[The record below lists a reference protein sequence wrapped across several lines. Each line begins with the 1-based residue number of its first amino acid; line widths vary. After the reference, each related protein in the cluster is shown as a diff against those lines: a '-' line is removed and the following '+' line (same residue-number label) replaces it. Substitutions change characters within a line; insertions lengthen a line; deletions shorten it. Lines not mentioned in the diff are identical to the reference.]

1 MCLCARAGVLVQHAR
16 VCLPGVAEGFEVP
29 EDIDELAEL
38 LGSENVEATVSGVTG
53 DYAPFDFTDPPAN
66 DDDDAEESGDD
77 DPGTLT
83 HAKGA
88 CNNKLFKCAQVV
100 CVKCAFNYDLLKAGA
115 LPRCE

>member
-16 VCLPGVAEGFEVP
+16 VSLPGVAEEVEVR
-29 EDIDELAEL
+29 EDMDELAEL
-38 LGSENVEATVSGVTG
+38 LGSENVEAAVSGVSG

-77 DPGTLT
+77 HPGTLT

>member
-16 VCLPGVAEGFEVP
+16 VSLPGVAEEFEIP
-29 EDIDELAEL
+29 EDMDELAEM
-38 LGSENVEATVSGVTG
+38 LGSENVEAAVSGVSG
-53 DYAPFDFTDPPAN
+53 DYAPFEFTDSPA

-77 DPGTLT
+77 HSGTLT
-83 HAKGA
+83 YAKGA
-88 CNNKLFKCAQVV
+88 CNSMLLV

>member
-16 VCLPGVAEGFEVP
+16 VSLPGVAEDFEVP
-29 EDIDELAEL
+29 EDMEQLAEL
-38 LGSENVEATVSGVTG
+38 LGSENVEAAVSGVSG

-77 DPGTLT
+77 HPGTLT

>member
-16 VCLPGVAEGFEVP
+16 VSLPGVAEDFEVP
-29 EDIDELAEL
+29 EDMDELAEL
-38 LGSENVEATVSGVTG
+38 LGSENVEAAVSGVSG

-77 DPGTLT
+77 HPGTLT
-83 HAKGA
+83 YAKGA
-88 CNNKLFKCAQVV
+88 CNSMLLV

>member
-1 MCLCARAGVLVQHAR
+1 M
-16 VCLPGVAEGFEVP
+16 
-29 EDIDELAEL
+29 DELAEL
-38 LGSENVEATVSGVTG
+38 LGSENVEAAVSGVSG

-66 DDDDAEESGDD
+66 DDDAEESGDD
-77 DPGTLT
+77 GPGTFT

-100 CVKCAFNYDLLKAGA
+100 YVKCAFNYDLLKAGA